1 MVAWMTPGAVENPA
15 DLGFRTVRMA
25 DKPRLV
31 RAIFDDVATRY
42 DLMNDLM
49 SAGVHRL
56 WKSAMIDWLAP
67 RTPARFL
74 DVAGGTGDV
83 AFRILNRLSATG
95 PNATDDVTVTLLDA
109 SEAMLETGRDRAID
123 AGILQGLHWVRG
135 DAENLPIEDGS
146 VDYYT
151 IAFGIRNVAR
161 VERAL
166 EEAYRVLKPGGR
178 FLCLEFSQVLLP
190 ALGAV
195 YDAYSF
201 RVLPTLGEIVTGNRE
216 AYQYLA
222 ESIRRFPDQRK
233 FAAMI
238 GDTGLAQIKVRNL
251 SGGIAALH
259 SAWRI

>member
-161 VERAL
+161 VERIAFNSPEL
-166 EEAYRVLKPGGR
+166 APDHTVQRRCVAFNVDAFDEDTWSTAQDVFNIQCERTIISGHTR
-178 FLCLEFSQVLLP
+178 FNTQEMDPFTNCQSLHTSNVGFDDRRLI
-190 ALGAV
+190 
-195 YDAYSF
+195 YD
-201 RVLPTLGEIVTGNRE
+201 V
-216 AYQYLA
+216 
-222 ESIRRFPDQRK
+222 
-233 FAAMI
+233 
-238 GDTGLAQIKVRNL
+238 
-251 SGGIAALH
+251 
-259 SAWRI
+259 